1 MNVLVQCFYM
11 KWYHHYEIII
21 IYFKIYISH
30 FQLSVNKT
38 SLWCTSNT
46 GPSLCNI
53 TDNFTDICSSC
64 LSMHYAVSFHIN
76 ILLQI
81 RHDYKYEYVFTID
94 NECCHSMKCSANPLS
109 VKHPSNL
116 LIKDKQTHKQ
126 RYALPVL

>member
-1 MNVLVQCFYM
+1 
-11 KWYHHYEIII
+11 
-21 IYFKIYISH
+21 
-30 FQLSVNKT
+30 
-38 SLWCTSNT
+38 
-46 GPSLCNI
+46 
-53 TDNFTDICSSC
+53 
-64 LSMHYAVSFHIN
+64 MHYAVSFNIN
-76 ILLQI
+76 ILLKF